1 MKEKHSNKGALT
13 SSAHPELRLFVKSD
27 VIWILFTLPLVNIQ
41 SQLLS
46 CPVPPMPAVFLL
58 FFFLQLLTYAEK
70 SAILSDAMAVSLS
83 FTTSWGTFL
92 VVCVIVYC
100 AAH

>member
-1 MKEKHSNKGALT
+1 MDSVYIAPCKYTVTAAFMPCHPNACCF
-13 SSAHPELRLFVKSD
+13 SAV
-27 VIWILFTLPLVNIQ
+27 
-41 SQLLS
+41 
-46 CPVPPMPAVFLL
+46 
-58 FFFLQLLTYAEK
+58 FLQLLTYAEK

-92 VVCVIVYC
+92 VVCVIVHY